1 MRRARF
7 HRLHGSLP
15 IQNSGW
21 GFIIAGIIFF
31 VVIMISCIVLLYVL
45 YLDGTLCGD
54 CSSLN
59 TDCSEGVCKD
69 GKCIEKY
76 LNRSCDDALQCTTG
90 DKCIEGK
97 CIGVENPCWDN
108 NPCTYN
114 KCVEGVGCMLQNQEI
129 GICNSTCDITND
141 CPGLYTCA
149 DGTCVLLD
157 DQGSTIRFI
166 DYTLDNCPTGK
177 RLVMDF
183 ILETIPYGIGNDTRY
198 ILPLYN
204 TDFTSDGEQPLG
216 FIDEVTNLNAV
227 KTNDTVRIGFTLSTG
242 CQSFTPTNCATIFS
256 FRNYKFFINLHHCL
270 SVHSHEH
277 CLTNTKTNIG
287 ASIDLSIHDCT
298 AFSQSQEIDT
308 RGEAIIFDSDGNEI
322 IPPLDSPLG
331 DTTITVGFRSD
342 VYTNP
347 IMRAVTTAFR
357 ICTPKKNHRL
367 ADCVLGLDP
376 NCVITGC
383 FNWDLFDYPV
393 ERYYD
398 VVSNGIT
405 PIAKTEM
412 GVASCYDESVYLNN
426 TCFGNKCPDTTT
438 GLNLPWV
445 AVMDDGFHFNT
456 NLLQNKEW
464 TFDFKFKI
472 HVCSHIL
479 LNNDKEY
486 HNILSI
492 NI

>member
-15 IQNSGW
+15 IQKSGW
-21 GFIIAGIIFF
+21 GFIITGIIFF

-45 YLDGTLCGD
+45 YLDGTICGD

-69 GKCIEKY
+69 GTCIEKY

-90 DKCIEGK
+90 DRCIEGK

-129 GICNSTCDITND
+129 GVCNSTCTDD

-166 DYTLDNCPTGK
+166 DYTLDNCPAGK

-183 ILETIPYGIGNDTRY
+183 ILETIPYDIGNDTRY

-227 KTNDTVRIGFTLSTG
+227 KVNDTVRVGFTLSTE
-242 CQSFTPTNCATIFS
+242 CQPFTPSNCATIFS

-287 ASIDLSIHDCT
+287 ASIDLSIYDCT
-298 AFSQSQEIDT
+298 AFSQSQEIDI
-308 RGEAIIFDSDGNEI
+308 RGEAIIFNSDGDSI

-367 ADCVLGLDP
+367 ADCVLGLNPD
-376 NCVITGC
+376 CVMTGC
-383 FNWDLFDYPV
+383 FNWDRLDYPV

-412 GVASCYDESVYLNN
+412 SVASCYDESVYLNN

-438 GLNLPWV
+438 GLSLPWV
-445 AVMDDGFHFNT
+445 AIMDDGFHFNT

-472 HVCSHIL
+472 HVCSHRL